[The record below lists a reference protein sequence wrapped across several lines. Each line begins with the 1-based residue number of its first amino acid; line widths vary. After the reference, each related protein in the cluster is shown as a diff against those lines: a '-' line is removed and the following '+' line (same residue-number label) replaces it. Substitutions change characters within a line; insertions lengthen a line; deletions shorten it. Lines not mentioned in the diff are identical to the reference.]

1 MKISKKLFNLET
13 ESSFEILAKANKLK
27 ADGKNIINLG
37 IGQPDFLTPKNIV
50 EAGKKALN
58 DGLHGYTPSNGII
71 ELREAVSENIY
82 ENYNVDIN
90 PENIVAIIFVLKY
103 PTIIAIIAAYIFG
116 SVNSIK
122 FP

>member
-1 MKISKKLFNLET
+1 MATSIASSVRGQFEQTSLKYVTDLKFRNLQKT
-13 ESSFEILAKANKLK
+13 
-27 ADGKNIINLG
+27 NI
-37 IGQPDFLTPKNIV
+37 NIQ
-50 EAGKKALN
+50 
-58 DGLHGYTPSNGII
+58 Y
-71 ELREAVSENIY
+71 
-82 ENYNVDIN
+82 DIN